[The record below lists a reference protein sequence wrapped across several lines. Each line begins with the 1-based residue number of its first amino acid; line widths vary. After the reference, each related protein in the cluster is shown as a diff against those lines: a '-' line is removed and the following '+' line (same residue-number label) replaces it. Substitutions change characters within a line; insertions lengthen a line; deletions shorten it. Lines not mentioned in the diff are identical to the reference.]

1 MPEPH
6 AEQRPVAV
14 IGAGPSGLA
23 SLKNLTDLNIPCVGY
38 ESHSGVG
45 GIWDIDNPR
54 SSVYQN
60 THTITSREVTGYADF
75 PMDRDLPAYPRHGEV
90 RTYLQQYAER
100 FDLLRLIRF
109 GTDVTGVERLADG
122 GWRVTTADGHTQE
135 HRALIIANGHNW
147 HPHMPSFPGK
157 FDGEILHS
165 RDYTNAAGF
174 AGKRVLVVGA
184 GNSGCDIAVEAAAV
198 SDHVAIS
205 MRRGYYFF
213 PKFIFGKPADQVSE
227 SSQNLRLPAPVARAA
242 YRTMLKL
249 SIGSPDQFGLPKPD
263 HQPLESPP
271 IVNSLLPYYCAHGRV
286 KVRKAPVRFDG
297 KWVEFSDGTSEEFD
311 TIIMATGFRIH
322 IPFVDE
328 EHLDWRDGRPD
339 FYLLAFS
346 PRYDDLFIAGMT
358 DGTGGHF
365 PTVELQSRVIAGY
378 LAARERDPEAA
389 RRFDEVKRRR
399 DVDITGGIKFLDSP
413 RNLTQFEL
421 LTYLRVLREHLSLV
435 GGQDTTYAR
444 RTSVLEQAVALFQ
457 GGRK

>member
-1 MPEPH
+1 MSSEP
-6 AEQRPVAV
+6 QVDPRPVAV

-23 SLKNLTDLNIPCVGY
+23 SLKNLSDLNIPCVGY

-60 THTITSREVTGYADF
+60 THTITSREVTGYADL
-75 PMDRDLPAYPRHGEV
+75 PMDRGLPAYPRHDQV

-100 FDLLRLIRF
+100 FDLRRLIRF
-109 GTDVTGVERLADG
+109 DSDVTEVERLPD
-122 GWRVTTADGHTQE
+122 GWRVTTADGHSQE
-135 HRALIIANGHNW
+135 HSALIIANGHNW
-147 HPHMPSFPGK
+147 HPHLPSFEGK

-165 RDYTNAAGF
+165 RDYTNPAGL

-184 GNSGCDIAVEAAAV
+184 GNSGCDIAVEAAGV

-263 HQPLESPP
+263 HEPLESPP

-297 KWVEFSDGTSEEFD
+297 KFVEFSDGTSEEFD
-311 TIIMATGFRIH
+311 TVIMATGFRIH
-322 IPFVDE
+322 IPFVGE
-328 EHLDWRDGRPD
+328 EHLDWNKGRPD

-365 PTVELQSRVIAGY
+365 PTVELQSRVIAAY
-378 LAARERDPEAA
+378 LAARRRDPEAA
-389 RRFDEVKRRR
+389 RSFDELKRRR
-399 DVDITGGIKFLDSP
+399 DVDISGGIKFLDSP

-421 LTYLRVLREHLSLV
+421 LTYLRVLREHLSLL

-444 RTSVLEQAVALFQ
+444 RPSLLEQAAALFQ

>member
-1 MPEPH
+1 MAEP
-6 AEQRPVAV
+6 QVDPRPVAV

-23 SLKNLTDLNIPCVGY
+23 SLKSLTDLGIPCVAY

-60 THTITSREVTGYADF
+60 THTITSREVTGYADL
-75 PMDRDLPAYPRHGEV
+75 PMDRGLPAYPRHDQV
-90 RTYLQQYAER
+90 RDYLGQYAER

-109 GTDVTGVERLADG
+109 DSDVTQVERLSD
-122 GWRVTTADGHTQE
+122 GWRVTTADGESHE
-135 HRALIIANGHNW
+135 HSALIIANGHNW
-147 HPHMPSFPGK
+147 HPYLPAFSGK

-165 RDYTNAAGF
+165 RDYTNAASL

-184 GNSGCDIAVEAAAV
+184 GNSGCDIAVEAAGV
-198 SDHVAIS
+198 TDHVAIS
-205 MRRGYYFF
+205 MRRGYHFF

-227 SSQNLRLPAPVARAA
+227 SSQHLRLPPPVARVV

-249 SIGSPDQFGLPKPD
+249 SIGRPEQFGLPKPD
-263 HQPLESPP
+263 HEPLESPP

-286 KVRKAPVRFDG
+286 QVRKAPVRFDG
-297 KWVEFSDGTSEEFD
+297 KFVEFSDGTSEEYD
-311 TIIMATGFRIH
+311 VIILATGFRIH
-322 IPFVDE
+322 IPFVGE
-328 EHLDWRDGRPD
+328 EHMDWVKGRPD

-378 LAARERDPEAA
+378 LAARKRDPEAA
-389 RRFDEVKRRR
+389 RRFDELKRARN
-399 DVDITGGIKFLDSP
+399 VDITGGINFLESR

-421 LTYLRVLREHLSLV
+421 TTYLRILRDHLAVL

-444 RTSVLEQAVALFQ
+444 RPSLLQQAAALLQ